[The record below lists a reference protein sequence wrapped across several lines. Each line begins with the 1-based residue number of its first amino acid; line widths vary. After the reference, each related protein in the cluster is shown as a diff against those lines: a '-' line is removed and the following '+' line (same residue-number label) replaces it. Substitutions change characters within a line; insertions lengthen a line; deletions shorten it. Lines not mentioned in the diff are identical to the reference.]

1 MLVNLINY
9 ICDFFYLNKGI
20 IIYMYLLLQDKYIII
35 F

>member
-9 ICDFFYLNKGI
+9 ICDLFYLNKDI
-20 IIYMYLLLQDKYIII
+20 IIYMYLLLQNKYIII